1 MSEPTFE
8 AGPSFARQL
17 DEADRLAVLRPS
29 FVIAEPSLIYLDGN
43 SLGRLP
49 RATVACVQIA
59 LEQEWGRDLIR
70 GWNARWYEAPMR
82 IGEKIARLIGATE
95 GQVVVSDSTSVNLF
109 KLVMAA
115 LAMRPGRSRVVSDAL
130 NFPSDLYILQGCLRL
145 LGDRHQLV
153 LIPSQDGIEPDLQA
167 LNDAINEETAL
178 VTLSHVAF
186 RSGYLYDAEAVTARA
201 HTAGALVLWDLSHS
215 VGAVPVDLD
224 RWGVDLAVGCT
235 YKYLNGGP
243 GAPAFLYVRRDLQQE
258 ALSPIWGWFGRKSPF
273 AFDLAYEPAEG
284 MRRFLVGT
292 PPVLSLLALEPALN
306 LLSEAGMDR
315 VREKSMRL
323 TSYLIYLLDTVL
335 APLGFT
341 LGSPRDPARRGGH
354 VSLRHPEAYRI
365 NQALI
370 QEMGVLPDFREPDNL
385 RLAPVALYT
394 SFYEVWEAVDRI
406 RRTVEDRCYQRYS
419 AARLP
424 VT

>member
-1 MSEPTFE
+1 
-8 AGPSFARQL
+8 
-17 DEADRLAVLRPS
+17 
-29 FVIAEPSLIYLDGN
+29 
-43 SLGRLP
+43 
-49 RATVACVQIA
+49 
-59 LEQEWGRDLIR
+59 
-70 GWNARWYEAPMR
+70 
-82 IGEKIARLIGATE
+82 
-95 GQVVVSDSTSVNLF
+95 
-109 KLVMAA
+109 
-115 LAMRPGRSRVVSDAL
+115 
-130 NFPSDLYILQGCLRL
+130 
-145 LGDRHQLV
+145 
-153 LIPSQDGIEPDLQA
+153 
-167 LNDAINEETAL
+167 
-178 VTLSHVAF
+178 
-186 RSGYLYDAEAVTARA
+186 
-201 HTAGALVLWDLSHS
+201 

-243 GAPAFLYVRRDLQQE
+243 GAPAFLYVRRDLQEE

-273 AFDLAYEPAEG
+273 AFDLVYEPAEG

-292 PPVLSLLALEPALN
+292 PPILSLLALEPALG
-306 LLSEAGMDR
+306 LLSEAGVDR

-323 TSYLIYLLDTVL
+323 TSYLIYLLDTIL

-354 VSLRHPEAYRI
+354 VSLHHPEAYRI

-394 SFYEVWEAVDRI
+394 SFNEVWEAVDRI
-406 RRTVEDRCYQRYS
+406 RRTVEEHRYQRYS
-419 AARLP
+419 VARLP